1 MVVFSKYFG
10 AQTVVVDR
18 LPIGYIV
25 TVYERRS
32 VIYSFQINF
41 DRKDRE
47 PTLDL
52 DDRTRDMVEE
62 GLAKAKEDY
71 AKRKQ
76 K

>member
-1 MVVFSKYFG
+1 MAVFSKFFG
-10 AQTVVVDR
+10 TRTVVIDR

-32 VIYSFQINF
+32 VEYSFTINF
-41 DRKDRE
+41 DGTDRV
-47 PTLDL
+47 PLLDL
-52 DDRTRDMVEE
+52 DDQTRDAINE
-62 GLAKAKEDY
+62 GLARAKEDY